1 MSSKVEAMW
10 IKFSFLWICIFVS
23 LHVIAQHGCD
33 TLPIP
38 FNTKVQKHMYR
49 QAFKLPLS
57 KDSIFS
63 LTHELLW
70 HKHGSLEGKPY
81 KKSTWY
87 FHRSVN
93 REKGTIIQTKNLSYP
108 SDSITIRSSWQFMVF
123 DSLLVCVVLDFSPYY
138 SPPKEATTLWFKAN
152 SPVYI
157 PWHQFIMDTS
167 YCNTLIQFNKHTR
180 DDLQYLADY
189 LVYRKVAV
197 EEEIKFSIM
206 E

>member
-1 MSSKVEAMW
+1 MW

-70 HKHGSLEGKPY
+70 HKHGTSQEGKPY

-93 REKGTIIQTKNLSYP
+93 REKGTIIQTTNRGFIF
-108 SDSITIRSSWQFMVF
+108 DSVTIRSSWQFMVF

-138 SPPKEATTLWFKAN
+138 SPPEGATMLWYKAN
-152 SPVYI
+152 SPKYI
-157 PWHQFIMDTS
+157 PWQHFIQQGK
-167 YCNTLIQFNKHTR
+167 YCNTLREFDAFTR
-180 DDLQYLADY
+180 RELKYLAYYLAD
-189 LVYRKVAV
+189 RKVAV